1 VLILFLGISIES
13 REYPGQVEIM
23 SMNENELRKVMRNWT
38 SGVSVVTSHYEGI
51 DHGMTVSSFTSV
63 SLKPPLV
70 TISLMNSS
78 RTFELVRHARNF
90 GITILSKDQA
100 EISKV
105 FASQESASEDRFAG
119 IETFKLTTG
128 ALMIKNGL
136 ANIDCKVSE
145 ILDFGT
151 NSLIIG
157 EVIATEIG
165 NKSKPLLYFNQQYHQ
180 LQD

>member
-1 VLILFLGISIES
+1 MSI
-13 REYPGQVEIM
+13 
-23 SMNENELRKVMRNWT
+23 NENELRKVMRNWT

-51 DHGMTVSSFTSV
+51 NHGMTVSSFTSV
-63 SLKPPLV
+63 SLNPPLV

-78 RTFELVRHARNF
+78 RTLELVRRGRNF
-90 GITILSKDQA
+90 GITILSINQV
-100 EISKV
+100 EISRV
-105 FASQESASEDRFAG
+105 FARQESVSEDRFAG
-119 IETFKLTTG
+119 LETFTLTSG

-136 ANIDCKVSE
+136 AHIDCKVSE

-157 EVIATEIG
+157 EVITAEIG